1 MSNSSSSKISIQTR
15 RKALLSIAAGATTS
29 IWHKP
34 IINSVFLP
42 AHAQASTVT
51 TPPTPT
57 PPTVTAGPFFGTGLS
72 GPTITLAPKVLPKS
86 FSPIDL
92 LIPQAHAGVIAS
104 SNDQTEVQAL
114 PTGTANV
121 FTVTIQTSAFAE
133 FNFEEEPSNDF
144 KNIQTPGTSV
154 VARFTDNLTVG
165 GGAINI
171 TGQMGSFCDDFL
183 LPPTLSVTLLSANE
197 SDMQMI
203 IASDIDSVNV
213 TVPNG
218 SGSISPIPSCG
229 R

>member
-1 MSNSSSSKISIQTR
+1 MSNSSSSKTSIQTR
-15 RKALLSIAAGATTS
+15 RKALLSIAIGASTS

-34 IINSVFLP
+34 IINSVLLP
-42 AHAQASTVT
+42 VHAQTSNDLA
-51 TPPTPT
+51 
-57 PPTVTAGPFFGTGLS
+57 PPTVTTTGPFFGTGLS
-72 GPTITLAPKVLPKS
+72 GPTITLVPKVSPKS

-114 PTGTANV
+114 PTSSSEV
-121 FTVTIQTSAFAE
+121 FAVTIQTAAFAE
-133 FNFEEEPSNDF
+133 FNFEEEPINDF
-144 KNIQTPGTSV
+144 KNVQTSGTSV
-154 VARFTDNLTVG
+154 VARFTSNLTVG

-171 TGQMGSFCDDFL
+171 TGQMGSFCDEFL
-183 LPPTLSVTLLSANE
+183 LPPTLSVTLISATEN
-197 SDMQMI
+197 DMQMI